1 MGQTVLLVHGAWHG
15 AWAWDRV
22 LARLRSAGVEA
33 LAVDLPGHGGDP
45 VAFGDLHGDAARVRQ
60 ELDRMG
66 RDVVLVGHSYG
77 GGVALSAAV
86 CGAPRVSASAATAG
100 PIGSVTCVSPVA
112 ASGHYPPT
120 TGENLR
126 SAQLTITKHD
136 LSYQV
141 VMDGPIPTSTLLAA
155 PDWDETYE
163 VDVLLAKANGYGI
176 ADIVTNY
183 NSVNDRPAARPRT
196 GWTTGFFGHHEPSY
210 TEAQRLRP
218 ALMIKGDTLDVSIP
232 RAELPS
238 LSTPLRWGIETGNSF
253 LSPDGNEFDATYD
266 CPTSFTWGGTGTNLT
281 VKDGGILP

>member
-1 MGQTVLLVHGAWHG
+1 
-15 AWAWDRV
+15 
-22 LARLRSAGVEA
+22 
-33 LAVDLPGHGGDP
+33 
-45 VAFGDLHGDAARVRQ
+45 
-60 ELDRMG
+60 
-66 RDVVLVGHSYG
+66 
-77 GGVALSAAV
+77 
-86 CGAPRVSASAATAG
+86 
-100 PIGSVTCVSPVA
+100 
-112 ASGHYPPT
+112 
-120 TGENLR
+120 
-126 SAQLTITKHD
+126 
-136 LSYQV
+136 
-141 VMDGPIPTSTLLAA
+141 MDGPIPTSTLLAA

-196 GWTTGFFGHHEPSY
+196 GWTTGFFGHHEPPY

-266 CPTSFTWGGTGTNLT
+266 CPTSFTWGGDWDQPDSEGRRDPSLAPQHRRAASNSKTLRSPSHEARFGGAWHTSKSARSGSSTFGADESAFEPRARAGTADPGSCYSL
-281 VKDGGILP
+281 